1 MEAVT
6 KTGVCCTRRPK
17 ELSPATHE
25 EQVKPM
31 RKSAVALCLVSALG
45 SRGWKERS
53 RSHRMNANSRISRIV
68 IDNDQ
73 SLDITLANKKLGS
86 GSLVKRR
93 KKNGDIG
100 GSKRE
105 REKAKE

>member
-1 MEAVT
+1 
-6 KTGVCCTRRPK
+6 
-17 ELSPATHE
+17 
-25 EQVKPM
+25 
-31 RKSAVALCLVSALG
+31 
-45 SRGWKERS
+45 
-53 RSHRMNANSRISRIV
+53 MNANSRISRIV

-73 SLDITLANKKLGS
+73 SLDITLVNKKLGS